1 MSIDS
6 FILEIDSRKKN
17 EIEVLDKELEE
28 KKATI
33 ESKKNSTIK
42 EFQERYANEAKIRSE
57 RETARIIEAGKLEAK
72 KILFDAIN
80 KNLDSTFEVIKQA
93 LRNYT
98 KNSEYKKVLK
108 KMVETS
114 KKKLNEAII
123 LHCRN
128 EDNSVLNDLGVTV
141 GSSIQT
147 LGGIVAENKIGTK
160 ELDLT
165 FEELLRTHEDEIK
178 NTILGKIL

>member
-6 FILEIDSRKKN
+6 FILEIDNRKKN
-17 EIEVLDKELEE
+17 EIEILDKELEE
-28 KKATI
+28 KKAAI

-57 RETARIIEAGKLEAK
+57 REAARIIEAGKLEAK

-80 KNLDSTFEVIKQA
+80 TNLHSTFEVIKQE
-93 LRNYT
+93 LSKYT

-114 KKKLNEAII
+114 KKKLNKAII
-123 LHCRN
+123 LHCRK

>member
-6 FILEIDSRKKN
+6 FILEIDNRKKN
-17 EIEVLDKELEE
+17 EIEILDKDLEE

-33 ESKKNSTIK
+33 ESKKNSTVK

-57 RETARIIEAGKLEAK
+57 REAARIIESGKLEAK

-80 KNLDSTFEVIKQA
+80 TNLDSSFEVIKQA

-123 LHCRN
+123 FHCRN
-128 EDNSVLNDLGVTV
+128 EDNSVLNDLGVIV